1 MTSKEMKRLAR
12 SLAYIFCHRPDE
24 YGLFLDDD
32 GSLPV
37 KELLWALGEIDGMRR
52 LREISLR
59 DLIIIGGY
67 TEFSLEGKKLYYE
80 PGDREA
86 LALPDGPVE
95 PPKVLF
101 YGARRKNYPV
111 LMERGIIPGARRFE
125 PFAAKRDRAVFLAK
139 RRDPEPIVVQV
150 RARDAALEGGAT
162 FYLSGEELYLSEFVG
177 AEFLFGPA
185 PPKERPKREPRPKE
199 EPPAKAPPTPGSF
212 ILDGREKA
220 KRKSADRDRKMVQRG
235 RKQREKERR
244 KARRKQR
251 RRKGS

>member
-1 MTSKEMKRLAR
+1 MMLKEMKRLAK

-52 LREISLR
+52 LRESSLK

-67 TEFSLEGKKLYYE
+67 TEFRLEGKKLYHE
-80 PGDREA
+80 PARGAA
-86 LALPDGPVE
+86 LVLPHGPVE

-111 LMERGIIPGARRFE
+111 LMERGIRPGARRFE
-125 PFAAKRDRAVFLAK
+125 PFALERERAVFLAR
-139 RRDPEPIVVQV
+139 RRDPEPIVVEV
-150 RARDAALEGGAT
+150 RALAAAETGGAR

-177 AEFLFGPA
+177 DEFLFGPA
-185 PPKERPKREPRPKE
+185 PPKPKSKKEPKE

-212 ILDGREKA
+212 ILDEREG
-220 KRKSADRDRKMVQRG
+220 DRKMVQR
-235 RKQREKERR
+235 ERR
-244 KARRKQR
+244 KREKGRRKTRREER

>member
-1 MTSKEMKRLAR
+1 MTSKEMKRLAK

-52 LREISLR
+52 FRESSLR

-67 TEFSLEGKKLYYE
+67 TEFRLEGKKLYHE
-80 PGDREA
+80 PARGAA
-86 LALPDGPVE
+86 LALPHGPVE

-111 LMERGIIPGARRFE
+111 LMERGIRPGSRRFE
-125 PFAAKRDRAVFLAK
+125 PFARQRERAVFLAR
-139 RRDPEPIVVQV
+139 RRDPEPIVVEV
-150 RARDAALEGGAT
+150 RALAAAETGGVR

-177 AEFLFGPA
+177 NEFLFGPA
-185 PPKERPKREPRPKE
+185 PRKPKPKKEPKE

-212 ILDGREKA
+212 ILDGREGA
-220 KRKSADRDRKMVQRG
+220 RRKSADRDRKMVQKKR
-235 RKQREKERR
+235 RQREKERR
-244 KARRKQR
+244 KTRREER